1 MKIKTLQLKSLAVEK
16 GYNFSDL
23 AAAAGVSRNTIS
35 SVYNGKSC
43 SLNTAAKLAKALN
56 VPLTEIAEE

>member
-16 GYNFSDL
+16 GYTFSEL

-35 SVYNGKSC
+35 SIYNGKSC
-43 SLNTAAKLAKALN
+43 SLSTAAKIAKALK
-56 VPLTEIAEE
+56 VSLTDIAEE